1 MRWTRTVTM
10 VEAHAELFDEQP
22 VDWQMPV
29 LTRGQV
35 RAVLG
40 AFFELEEAGE
50 MDRLVGEGEVG
61 NG

>member
-1 MRWTRTVTM
+1 M
-10 VEAHAELFDEQP
+10 VNEHIELFSEAP
-22 VDWQMPV
+22 TGWQMPA
-29 LTRGQV
+29 LSRGEV